1 MYFKIQRDS
10 GTPIFEQ
17 IKRKIKDM
25 IASGKLKEGDTL
37 PSVRSLAKILKV
49 NVNTV
54 VRAYRELELEGYVE
68 GRWGLGYVVKG
79 SLKKEKWLEEKRRD
93 FQNFVR
99 ELLEYGIDID
109 ILRRWLE
116 EIGGDEDDGG

>member
-1 MYFKIQRDS
+1 
-10 GTPIFEQ
+10 
-17 IKRKIKDM
+17 
-25 IASGKLKEGDTL
+25 
-37 PSVRSLAKILKV
+37 
-49 NVNTV
+49 
-54 VRAYRELELEGYVE
+54 
-68 GRWGLGYVVKG
+68 
-79 SLKKEKWLEEKRRD
+79 LKKEKWLEEKRRD